1 MGKTLTSWKKG
12 DPSPN
17 PNGRPLKHRAL
28 TAILERAGSK
38 TVDDDGKSTSR
49 RRVLA
54 RMVWEAATTGSVRFP
69 DGKALKVDAGDW
81 FDVVKWIYSHIDGPP
96 KQQIGL
102 TGVEDGPPITF
113 IEVIRPAPKD
123 SGE

>member
-1 MGKTLTSWKKG
+1 
-12 DPSPN
+12 
-17 PNGRPLKHRAL
+17 
-28 TAILERAGSK
+28 
-38 TVDDDGKSTSR
+38 
-49 RRVLA
+49 
-54 RMVWEAATTGSVRFP
+54 MVWEAATTGSVRFP
-69 DGKALKVDAGDW
+69 DGKSLKVDAGDW